1 MFLLSRIKKR
11 VKQIKNEINRI
22 VCCVCHTCSQHVH
35 TSMPDVWTDQEQCGF
50 FVLENF
56 KYSFLLQ
63 KSSLWGLS
71 SNTWADCNFDV
82 PNAAVPARG
91 TFVVTAM
98 SRGTAVMRHRARQT
112 RQQWRIW
119 WDYVVVS
126 WSVVAA
132 EKNKLFFEKRLN

>member
-1 MFLLSRIKKR
+1 MFLLLLSRIKKR
-11 VKQIKNEINRI
+11 VKKINKIKRI

-35 TSMPDVWTDQEQCGF
+35 TSMPDVCKDQEQCGF

-63 KSSLWGLS
+63 KSSIWGLS
-71 SNTWADCNFDV
+71 SSTWADCNFDV
-82 PNAAVPARG
+82 PNAAFPARG

-98 SRGTAVMRHRARQT
+98 SRGTAVMRHRARQ
-112 RQQWRIW
+112 QWKIW

-132 EKNKLFFEKRLN
+132 EKNKLEKRLD